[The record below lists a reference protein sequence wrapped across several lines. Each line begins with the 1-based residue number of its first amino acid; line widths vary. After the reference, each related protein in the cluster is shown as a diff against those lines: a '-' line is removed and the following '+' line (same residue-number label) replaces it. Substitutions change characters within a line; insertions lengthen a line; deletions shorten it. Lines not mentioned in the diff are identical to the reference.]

1 MGCRRGV
8 SGADGFA
15 WLRGEQDQSH
25 EQVRRMERR
34 IADLRKKY
42 NETHQDVTVA
52 QKNVQKIVDG
62 MRDLERDAVSP
73 HDEDTPMTRHIRMLE
88 NRLDKA
94 LIKYNEAQ
102 SIRRTYEQIVK
113 RLREE
118 RIGFDN
124 QLGAVE
130 RTLRAKEQ
138 DLEELVLMS
147 HDANHAKELSK
158 ADLLRVDADLQT
170 ERLHREK
177 ELQDRRNLVKEKK
190 AQNKRIEDREKRSRE
205 AAAEASGDLNED
217 EEQHLRAKVAKAQI
231 DARRV
236 RSETEL
242 KITSYEEAFRKIKD
256 ATGISDV
263 HEVVQKF
270 MTQDET
276 TIHPKHLTKQSHDKI
291 DSVNEEKSVLKAK
304 VEEIKY
310 TGAGSVGF
318 RKVID
323 DLEQDLKKAVQKS
336 ARIKRKYE
344 GLARILI
351 ACKAG
356 TQHLVDMLDVVR
368 IDQPNV
374 PVMDDTIVDVL
385 AMCDYKIS
393 KSMDTISEDDSAYG
407 GGASAGMQGSDMLSS
422 TNVRIELNPASEYF
436 YDENP
441 DMHEDDDGLPV
452 VDRAMVKSNSTLK
465 KSKSVKKEKEA
476 KETQEKKKD
485 TTKARRASNAGRRSS
500 VSGRS
505 SAAGRAALA

>member
-1 MGCRRGV
+1 MPV
-8 SGADGFA
+8 
-15 WLRGEQDQSH
+15 GEQDQSH

-34 IADLRKKY
+34 VADLRKKY
-42 NETHQDVTVA
+42 NETHQDVTVS

-94 LIKYNEAQ
+94 LIKYNEGQ
-102 SIRRTYEQIVK
+102 SIRRTYEQIEK

-138 DLEELVLMS
+138 DLDELVLMS

-158 ADLLRVDADLQT
+158 ADLLRVDADLQS

-205 AAAEASGDLNED
+205 AAAEASGDMNED
-217 EEQHLRAKVAKAQI
+217 DEQHLRAKVAKAQI

-263 HEVVQKF
+263 HEVVSKF

-276 TIHPKHLTKQSHDKI
+276 TIHLKHFTKQSHDKI
-291 DSVNEEKSVLKAK
+291 DGVNEEKSVLKAK

-344 GLARILI
+344 GLARVLI

-393 KSMDTISEDDSAYG
+393 KSMDTITEDDSAYG
-407 GGASAGMQGSDMLSS
+407 GGTSAGVAGSDMLSN

-436 YDENP
+436 YDDSP
-441 DMHEDDDGLPV
+441 DIHEEDDGVPV

-465 KSKSVKKEKEA
+465 KSKSLKGKEV

-485 TTKARRASNAGRRSS
+485 AKQARRASNAGRRSS

>member
-1 MGCRRGV
+1 
-8 SGADGFA
+8 
-15 WLRGEQDQSH
+15 
-25 EQVRRMERR
+25 MERR

-42 NETHQDVTVA
+42 NETHQDVISS
-52 QKNVQKIVDG
+52 QRKLQKIVDG

-138 DLEELVLMS
+138 DLDELVLMS

-158 ADLLRVDADLQT
+158 ADLLRVDAELQA

-190 AQNKRIEDREKRSRE
+190 AQNKRIEEREKRSRE
-205 AAAEASGDLNED
+205 ALAEASGDLNEE
-217 EEQHLRAKVAKAQI
+217 EEQRLRAKVAKAQI

-236 RSETEL
+236 RSEAEL

-256 ATGISDV
+256 ATGISEMN
-263 HEVVQKF
+263 EVVSKF

-276 TIHPKHLTKQSHDKI
+276 TIHLKHLTKQSHDKI
-291 DSVNEEKSVLKAK
+291 DSMNEEKSVLKAK

-393 KSMDTISEDDSAYG
+393 KSMDTISEDDGAYG
-407 GGASAGMQGSDMLSS
+407 SATAPGGSGGEMLSN

-436 YDENP
+436 YEENP
-441 DMHEDDDGLPV
+441 DIHEDDDGLPV
-452 VDRAMVKSNSTLK
+452 VDRETVKTNSTLK
-465 KSKSVKKEKEA
+465 KTKSLKGEQKGDKKEKE
-476 KETQEKKKD
+476 KKKEVNQ
-485 TTKARRASNAGRRSS
+485 ARRASNAGRRSS

>member
-1 MGCRRGV
+1 M
-8 SGADGFA
+8 
-15 WLRGEQDQSH
+15 GEQDQSH

-34 IADLRKKY
+34 TADLRKKY
-42 NETHQDVTVA
+42 NETHQDVISS
-52 QKNVQKIVDG
+52 QRKLQKIVDG

-138 DLEELVLMS
+138 DLDELVLMS

-158 ADLLRVDADLQT
+158 ADLLRVDAELQD

-190 AQNKRIEDREKRSRE
+190 AQNKRIEEREKRSRE
-205 AAAEASGDLNED
+205 ALAEASGDMNEE
-217 EEQHLRAKVAKAQI
+217 EEQRLRAKVAKAQI

-236 RSETEL
+236 RSEAEL

-256 ATGISDV
+256 ATGISEMN
-263 HEVVQKF
+263 EVVSKF

-276 TIHPKHLTKQSHDKI
+276 TIHLKHLTKQSHDKI
-291 DSVNEEKSVLKAK
+291 DSMNEEKSVLKAK

-323 DLEQDLKKAVQKS
+323 DLEQDLKKAVQKGT
-336 ARIKRKYE
+336 RIKRKYE

-374 PVMDDTIVDVL
+374 PVMDDTIIDVL

-393 KSMDTISEDDSAYG
+393 KSMDTISEDDGAYG
-407 GGASAGMQGSDMLSS
+407 SATAPGGSGGEMLSH

-436 YDENP
+436 YEENP
-441 DMHEDDDGLPV
+441 DFHEDDDGLPV
-452 VDRAMVKSNSTLK
+452 VDRETVKTNSTLK
-465 KSKSVKKEKEA
+465 KTKSLKGEQKGDKKEKE
-476 KETQEKKKD
+476 KKKEVNQ
-485 TTKARRASNAGRRSS
+485 ARRASNAGRRSS

>member
-276 TIHPKHLTKQSHDKI
+276 TIHLKHLTKQSHDKI

-344 GLARILI
+344 GVARILI

-407 GGASAGMQGSDMLSS
+407 GGANAGMQGSDMLSS

>member
-1 MGCRRGV
+1 
-8 SGADGFA
+8 
-15 WLRGEQDQSH
+15 
-25 EQVRRMERR
+25 MERR
-34 IADLRKKY
+34 VADLRKKY
-42 NETHQDVTVA
+42 NETHQDVIGS
-52 QKNVQKIVDG
+52 QRKLQKIVDG

-138 DLEELVLMS
+138 DLDELVLMS

-158 ADLLRVDADLQT
+158 ADLLRVDAELQA

-177 ELQDRRNLVKEKK
+177 ELQDRRSLVKEKK

-205 AAAEASGDLNED
+205 AAAEASGDLNEE
-217 EEQHLRAKVAKAQI
+217 EEQRLRAKVAKAQI

-236 RSETEL
+236 RSEAEL

-256 ATGISDV
+256 ATGISEMN
-263 HEVVQKF
+263 EVVSKF

-276 TIHPKHLTKQSHDKI
+276 GIHLKHLTKQSHDKI
-291 DSVNEEKSVLKAK
+291 DSMNEEKALLKAK

-323 DLEQDLKKAVQKS
+323 DLEQDLKKAVQKG
-336 ARIKRKYE
+336 ARIKRTYE

-393 KSMDTISEDDSAYG
+393 KSMDTISEDDGAYG
-407 GGASAGMQGSDMLSS
+407 SATAPGGSSAEMLSN

-436 YDENP
+436 YEDNA
-441 DMHEDDDGLPV
+441 DIHEDDDGAPV
-452 VDRAMVKSNSTLK
+452 VDREMVKTNSTLK
-465 KSKSVKKEKEA
+465 KSKLLKGEDKKDKDKDKDKKKESK
-476 KETQEKKKD
+476 Q
-485 TTKARRASNAGRRSS
+485 ARRASNAGRRSS